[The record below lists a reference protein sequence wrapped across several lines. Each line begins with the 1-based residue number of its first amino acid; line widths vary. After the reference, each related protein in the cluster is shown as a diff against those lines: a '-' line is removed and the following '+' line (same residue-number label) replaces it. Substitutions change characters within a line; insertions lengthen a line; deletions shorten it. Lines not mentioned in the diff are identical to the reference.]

1 MINSPDL
8 SLGPFPGNTINNQ
21 TAHCYMSCMGSLFSV
36 TNYNSIVFNYYCTN
50 YYNSMCMLV
59 YLPVSRILPL
69 SIFSPYFMSH
79 ILPFFKLLPTSGKT
93 VWDCLTIETA
103 PSSHR
108 TRNHFTALAIK
119 VLWSSTESVN
129 FFFYLTVEF
138 LSLQFAK
145 TSFSLFLSPLFLTS
159 TLDRTCA
166 QWTLKFRSTDK

>member
-1 MINSPDL
+1 
-8 SLGPFPGNTINNQ
+8 
-21 TAHCYMSCMGSLFSV
+21 MSCMGRLFSV

-103 PSSHR
+103 PSSFSHR
-108 TRNHFTALAIK
+108 TRNHFSALAIK

-138 LSLQFAK
+138 PSLQFAK
-145 TSFSLFLSPLFLTS
+145 TSFSLFLSPLFLAS